1 MSDAINE
8 DVAFKKKLYRKKLF
22 FIGKKCYTIH
32 GKKIV
37 SVETDC
43 LKKAESNGI
52 RRIQQEAGAY
62 MKDLIDEKN
71 RQEKMKRSIIKYWNV
86 SYGSPEAIG
95 GEEEEKEREHAV
107 GIYPQENHVYDEESE
122 LKQAEIKAIDEVSQT
137 KIQQILHEKD
147 DRLQN
152 LIEHEQHEG

>member
-1 MSDAINE
+1 
-8 DVAFKKKLYRKKLF
+8 
-22 FIGKKCYTIH
+22 
-32 GKKIV
+32 
-37 SVETDC
+37 
-43 LKKAESNGI
+43 
-52 RRIQQEAGAY
+52 

-86 SYGSPEAIG
+86 SYG
-95 GEEEEKEREHAV
+95 EEEEKEREHAA

-122 LKQAEIKAIDEVSQT
+122 LKQAEIEAIDEVSQT

>member
-1 MSDAINE
+1 
-8 DVAFKKKLYRKKLF
+8 
-22 FIGKKCYTIH
+22 
-32 GKKIV
+32 
-37 SVETDC
+37 
-43 LKKAESNGI
+43 
-52 RRIQQEAGAY
+52 

-86 SYGSPEAIG
+86 SYGSPE
-95 GEEEEKEREHAV
+95 REHAA

-122 LKQAEIKAIDEVSQT
+122 LKQAEIEAIDEVSQT

>member
-1 MSDAINE
+1 
-8 DVAFKKKLYRKKLF
+8 
-22 FIGKKCYTIH
+22 
-32 GKKIV
+32 
-37 SVETDC
+37 
-43 LKKAESNGI
+43 
-52 RRIQQEAGAY
+52 

-95 GEEEEKEREHAV
+95 GEEEDAA

-122 LKQAEIKAIDEVSQT
+122 LKQAEIEAIDEVSQT